1 MVVAKTSALLG
12 AVTLALSVM
21 AGSVQAQEL
30 RVGVRAGPEAMD
42 PHYMALGNQIA
53 AMKNIY
59 EALVAFDENL
69 QIKPGLAES
78 WKPISDTT
86 WEFKLRPNVK
96 FHDGSVL
103 TAEDVKFS
111 IDRVPKAAGPDGGLV
126 INTRNINSVEVID
139 PLTVRISTSVPN
151 PALPQDLARVGI
163 VPRSI
168 GQATVEDFNSGKAA
182 IGTGPFKLKS
192 FTAREGFVVERNPEY
207 WGGEVPW
214 EKVTFT
220 EISNDA
226 ARVAALQSNR
236 VDVVNYVP
244 FSDVERLRNR
254 KDVKPVQGESI
265 YVFLLYPDHRPQS
278 NLVTD
283 KAGKPLPQNPLAD
296 RRVREALS
304 LAIDRKAIV
313 DRALEGFAKPANQ
326 LIDDKFFGAIPNPK
340 PLEYDPQKAKAL
352 LAEAGYPDG
361 FKLPLHCTNDRL
373 PGDGA
378 TCRALGQML
387 SRIGIDTD
395 VNAISR
401 TVFVPARTRGEY
413 ILTMAGW
420 GSVSGEA
427 GYTMSSIA
435 HTNDKSKGLGAF
447 NVSNVSNPKSDE
459 LIAKAMKTLDDA
471 ERRKLFEDAMQTVLD
486 DYAIIPVLQLS
497 SVWGV
502 RSDKVDFT
510 PRVDE
515 ETLPYFMQPAKK

>member
-1 MVVAKTSALLG
+1 MVRMKSTTLLG
-12 AVTLALSVM
+12 AMTLTLSM
-21 AGSVQAQEL
+21 LSSATQAQEL
-30 RVGVRAGPEAMD
+30 KIGVRAGPEAMD

-53 AMKNIY
+53 AIKNVF
-59 EALVAFDENL
+59 EALVAFDETL
-69 QIKPGLAES
+69 QIQPGLAES
-78 WKPISDTT
+78 WKPIDDTT
-86 WEFKLRPNVK
+86 WEFQLRSGVK
-96 FHDGSVL
+96 FHDGAPL

-111 IDRVPKAAGPDGGLV
+111 IERVPNVAGPDGGLI
-126 INTRNINSVEVID
+126 INTRNISNVEVTG

-151 PALPQDLARVGI
+151 PVLPQDLARVSI
-163 VPRSI
+163 VPKSI
-168 GQATVEDFNSGKAA
+168 GSATVEDFNNGKAA
-182 IGTGPFKLKS
+182 IGTGPFKLVS
-192 FTAREGFVVERNPEY
+192 FTAREGFVIARNEDY
-207 WGGEVPW
+207 WAGNVPW

-244 FSDVERLRNR
+244 FGDVERLRSR
-254 KDVKPVQGESI
+254 KDVKEIQGESI
-265 YVFLLYPDHRPQS
+265 YVFLLYPDHRAQS

-283 KAGKPLPQNPLAD
+283 KAGKPLPSNPLAD

-304 LAIDRKAIV
+304 LAIDRKAIAE
-313 DRALEGFAKPANQ
+313 RALEGFAKPANQ
-326 LIDDKFFGAIPNPK
+326 LIDDKFFGAIPNPTE
-340 PLEYDPQKAKAL
+340 LAYDPQRARAL

-378 TCRALGQML
+378 TCRALGQMFA
-387 SRIGIDTD
+387 RVGIDTS

-401 TVFVPARTRGEY
+401 TVFVPARTRGDY

-447 NVSNVSNPKSDE
+447 NVSNVSNPESDA
-459 LIAKAMKTLDDA
+459 LIATAMRTLDNE
-471 ERRKLFEDAMQTVLD
+471 ERRKLFEQAMNTVLN

-502 RSDKVDFT
+502 RADKVTFI

-515 ETLPYFMQPAKK
+515 ETLPYFLKPLQ

>member
-1 MVVAKTSALLG
+1 MVRMKTTALMG
-12 AVTLALSVM
+12 AVTVALSM
-21 AGSVQAQEL
+21 LSGAAHSQEL
-30 RVGVRAGPEAMD
+30 RIGVRAGPEAME

-53 AMKNIY
+53 AIKNIY
-59 EALVAFDENL
+59 EAMVAFDEKL
-69 QIKPGLAES
+69 QIVPGLAES
-78 WKPISDTT
+78 WKPVDDTT
-86 WEFKLRPNVK
+86 WEFQLRSNVK
-96 FHDGSVL
+96 FHDGSPL
-103 TAEDVKFS
+103 SAEDVKFS
-111 IDRVPKAAGPDGGLV
+111 IERVPGVAGPDGGLI
-126 INTRNINSVEVID
+126 INTRNISNVEVTG
-139 PLTVRISTSVPN
+139 PLTVRITTSVPN

-163 VPRSI
+163 VPKSI
-168 GQATVEDFNSGKAA
+168 GAASIEDFNSGKAA
-182 IGTGPFKLKS
+182 IGTGPFKFVS
-192 FTAREGFVVERNPEY
+192 FTAREGFVVERNPDY
-207 WGGEVPW
+207 WAGEVPW

-244 FSDVERLRNR
+244 FGDVERLRGR
-254 KDVKPVQGESI
+254 KDVKEIQGESI

-278 NLVTD
+278 DLVTD
-283 KAGKPLPQNPLAD
+283 KAGKPLPANPLAD

-313 DRALEGFAKPANQ
+313 DRALEGFGKPANQ
-326 LIDDKFFGAIPNPK
+326 LIDDKFFGAVPTPTE
-340 PLEYDPQKAKAL
+340 LAYDSKRAREL

-361 FKLPLHCTNDRL
+361 FKIPLHCTNDRL

-387 SRIGIDTD
+387 ARIGIDTN

-401 TVFVPARTRGEY
+401 TVFVPARTRGDY
-413 ILTMAGW
+413 IMTMAGW

-459 LIAKAMKTLDDA
+459 LIAKAMRTLDDN
-471 ERRKLFEDAMQTVLD
+471 ERRSLFEKAMHTVLD

-502 RSDKVDFT
+502 RADKVTFT

-515 ETLPYFMQPAKK
+515 ETLPYFMKPVQ